1 MGWCFSVVVANGA
14 TGGMMAID
22 FLSLGV
28 EGEPLMYQ
36 FDGKGLLG
44 ERKSVQRS
52 SMA

>member
-1 MGWCFSVVVANGA
+1 MVVANWA
-14 TGGMMAID
+14 IGGMMAID

-28 EGEPLMYQ
+28 EWEPLVYQ

-44 ERKSVQRS
+44 ERKAVQRS